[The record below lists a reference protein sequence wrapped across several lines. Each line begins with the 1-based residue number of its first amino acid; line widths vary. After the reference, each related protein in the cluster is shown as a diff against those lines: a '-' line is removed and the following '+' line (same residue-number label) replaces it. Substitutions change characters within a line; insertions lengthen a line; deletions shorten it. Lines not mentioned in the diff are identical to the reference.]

1 MYIQVLVN
9 LINHKLADELLSQ
22 TQLLM
27 HMDSVIDDINTQLN
41 STFPTFSEVIQK
53 EGVNNPDYQYIP
65 DKYLRSVVVVVAAN
79 KYYEIDEEGNATAQ
93 LFAQEYR
100 QQLFYML
107 RDFSMSIPE
116 EYRAKDQGIIGLGDE
131 DMRTPG
137 LRLSSNSPFDSDG
150 TLR

>member
-1 MYIQVLVN
+1 MHIQVLVN

-27 HMDSVIDDINTQLN
+27 HMDSVIDDINAQLN
-41 STFPTFSEVIQK
+41 STFPTFSEGIQK

-65 DKYLRSVVVVVAAN
+65 DKYLRSVVVVGAAT
-79 KYYEIDEEGNATAQ
+79 KYYEIDEEGNITAQ
-93 LFAQEYR
+93 LFAQDYR

-116 EYRAKDQGIIGLGDE
+116 EYRAKDQGIIGLSDE
-131 DMRTPG
+131 DMNTPG

>member
-1 MYIQVLVN
+1 MHIQVLVN

-27 HMDSVIDDINTQLN
+27 HMDSVIDDINAQLN

-53 EGVNNPDYQYIP
+53 EGDNNPDYQYIP
-65 DKYLRSVVVVVAAN
+65 DKYLRSVVVVGAAT
-79 KYYEIDEEGNATAQ
+79 KYYEIDEEGNITAQ
-93 LFAQEYR
+93 LFAQDYR

-116 EYRAKDQGIIGLGDE
+116 EYRAKDQGIIGLSDE
-131 DMRTPG
+131 DMNTPG